1 MACKLTGKFKQNA
14 MLGRSVLEQEK
25 YLSVLLQRLTLDAI
39 LYNIAAEA
47 LGRANKQ
54 HIKFVNSNCV
64 EQRGASRD

>member
-47 LGRANKQ
+47 LGRANK
-54 HIKFVNSNCV
+54 
-64 EQRGASRD
+64 